1 MPRFSSSTES
11 RLLGWA
17 LKLSFAVITAILL
30 ANLAALLF
38 AVPEVVSLIGS
49 LLGSGLSAF
58 AQRARSLY
66 PFLQVSN
73 IAICLL
79 GMFIVVLLQRTMIV
93 LHPRKMVSVENAVR
107 VATIASALL
116 VIEIIGSVTR
126 FVIFGDKLTYLKI
139 VNYAG
144 IGCVF
149 ILAYILFRAANTR
162 DSDGVV

>member
-1 MPRFSSSTES
+1 MTRFHSSAES

-17 LKLSFAVITAILL
+17 LGLSFAVITAIIA
-30 ANLAALLF
+30 ANVAALLF
-38 AVPEVVSLIGS
+38 MVPEVVSFGVS
-49 LLGSGLSAF
+49 LLGGRFGEF
-58 AQRARSLY
+58 AERARSAY

-73 IAICLL
+73 IVICFL
-79 GMFIVVLLQRTMIV
+79 GMFIVVMLQRTMRV
-93 LHPRKMVSVENAVR
+93 FHPRKAISVETAFR
-107 VATIASALL
+107 VAAIAAALL
-116 VIEIIGSVTR
+116 LIEIIGSVTR

-149 ILAYILFRAANTR
+149 ILAYILFRAAHTR